1 MGGGWIFTFPQFV
14 RQRSLTMGF
23 LSTKHL
29 ISIRNLGRY
38 IPAEGENGLGLFYA
52 DAFNVEPS
60 PSGEWSP
67 MGRKNQQNES
77 IKAKHLVVLR
87 WSNWISQKKKIH
99 QLSINKNRLQGKYQ
113 ELQHATT
120 IYNSPIHTP
129 LVGPTSS
136 RYPETTSGWSTPKI
150 PRPLRRDQIDLDV
163 LIHCRGATGLAIHTR
178 AAQSKS
184 AQHSWDQVKI
194 LQVWKLWIL

>member
-1 MGGGWIFTFPQFV
+1 
-14 RQRSLTMGF
+14 MGF

-38 IPAEGENGLGLFYA
+38 IPAEGENGLRLFDA

-87 WSNWISQKKKIH
+87 
-99 QLSINKNRLQGKYQ
+99 
-113 ELQHATT
+113 
-120 IYNSPIHTP
+120 
-129 LVGPTSS
+129 
-136 RYPETTSGWSTPKI
+136 
-150 PRPLRRDQIDLDV
+150 
-163 LIHCRGATGLAIHTR
+163 
-178 AAQSKS
+178 
-184 AQHSWDQVKI
+184 
-194 LQVWKLWIL
+194 

>member
-1 MGGGWIFTFPQFV
+1 MGRMEFLPFPNLV

-38 IPAEGENGLGLFYA
+38 IPAEGENGLRLFDA

-87 WSNWISQKKKIH
+87 
-99 QLSINKNRLQGKYQ
+99 
-113 ELQHATT
+113 
-120 IYNSPIHTP
+120 
-129 LVGPTSS
+129 
-136 RYPETTSGWSTPKI
+136 
-150 PRPLRRDQIDLDV
+150 
-163 LIHCRGATGLAIHTR
+163 
-178 AAQSKS
+178 
-184 AQHSWDQVKI
+184 
-194 LQVWKLWIL
+194 

>member
-1 MGGGWIFTFPQFV
+1 
-14 RQRSLTMGF
+14 MGF
-23 LSTKHL
+23 LWFPTKHL

-60 PSGEWSP
+60 PSREWSP

-99 QLSINKNRLQGKYQ
+99 QLSINKNRLRANIKSYNM
-113 ELQHATT
+113 LQLFT
-120 IYNSPIHTP
+120 IHPFTHLSLFPHLPAILKP
-129 LVGPTSS
+129 PQDVS
-136 RYPETTSGWSTPKI
+136 PKI

-163 LIHCRGATGLAIHTR
+163 LVHCRGATGLAIHTR

-194 LQVWKLWIL
+194 LQVWKTLNPVGSFEKYPHGWWFWG